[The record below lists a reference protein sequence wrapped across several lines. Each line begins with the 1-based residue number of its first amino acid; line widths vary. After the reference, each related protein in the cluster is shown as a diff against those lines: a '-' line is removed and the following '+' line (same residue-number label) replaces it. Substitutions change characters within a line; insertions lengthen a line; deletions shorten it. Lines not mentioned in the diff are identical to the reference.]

1 MCEPQA
7 TESQLQQ
14 EPDTHVIMQEP
25 SSALSTV
32 FSNFYKQ
39 NFLIKMYLVIKQ
51 LAISTLD
58 SEIFRYLMAIYMVLN
73 VKTNSVR

>member
-1 MCEPQA
+1 
-7 TESQLQQ
+7 
-14 EPDTHVIMQEP
+14 
-25 SSALSTV
+25 
-32 FSNFYKQ
+32 
-39 NFLIKMYLVIKQ
+39 MYLVIKE